1 MWLEGEKDIQC
12 TIRKKK
18 NTVHKHHLWGRY
30 HTRLISF
37 HKICLKF
44 LNACQ
49 KLLWLHVCKL
59 FLRGYAC
66 KLQVPIMQ
74 KNYKKTKILNIKIK
88 AIRKGKCFLYL
99 PKPNIY
105 CLLSYCL
112 ANKRSLHDRSQ
123 CLEIPTLI
131 GKKRETKITH
141 HCHYEKISL
150 KHPYICL

>member
-1 MWLEGEKDIQC
+1 MWLEGKKYKVHYPQ
-12 TIRKKK
+12 KK

-59 FLRGYAC
+59 FLGAMHVNFRFQLC
-66 KLQVPIMQ
+66 K

-105 CLLSYCL
+105 YLLSYYL
-112 ANKRSLHDRSQ
+112 ANKRSLRVHSQ
-123 CLEIPTLI
+123 GLEIPTLI
-131 GKKRETKITH
+131 GEKKEKLKLPTTVITK
-141 HCHYEKISL
+141 KL
-150 KHPYICL
+150 V